1 MGSTHEKMMLQHN
14 QTNLPEQTG
23 ATRLL
28 LRLHLNSALSQ
39 KQLKSR
45 GQLQTVL
52 PCVKLITKPQAFTV
66 MKLRSV
72 EAAILTAAD
81 KQ

>member
-1 MGSTHEKMMLQHN
+1 MVLQHN
-14 QTNLPEQTG
+14 WTTLPEQTG

-28 LRLHLNSALSQ
+28 LRLHLNSAQSQ

-45 GQLQTVL
+45 SQLQTDKVL
-52 PCVKLITKPQAFTV
+52 PCVKLIMKSQAFTV

-72 EAAILTAAD
+72 EVFLWTAAD

>member
-1 MGSTHEKMMLQHN
+1 MWGAHEKMMLQHN
-14 QTNLPEQTG
+14 RTNLPEQTG

-28 LRLHLNSALSQ
+28 LRLHLNSAHSQ

-45 GQLQTVL
+45 GQLQIVQ
-52 PCVKLITKPQAFTV
+52 PSVKLIMKSQAFTV

-72 EAAILTAAD
+72 EVFILTAAD